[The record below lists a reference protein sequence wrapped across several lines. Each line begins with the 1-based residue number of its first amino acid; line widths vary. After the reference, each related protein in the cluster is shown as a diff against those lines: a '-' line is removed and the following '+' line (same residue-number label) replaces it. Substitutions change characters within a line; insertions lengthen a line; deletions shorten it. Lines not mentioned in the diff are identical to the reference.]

1 MKRVV
6 VLGAGAIG
14 STVAMRL
21 ALTGHDVT
29 VVARGSRLETLRS
42 DGAIVTVT
50 GQRIPVRISDSIPSC
65 DLVIVPVRPW
75 QVEAVLPM
83 LKACGAPV
91 MFMFNEWRGVQALR
105 EAVGRERFAW
115 GFPAIVAA
123 LRDGKLEAQVV
134 PRALER
140 VQITTIGALR
150 DFRPAWLDGWAKAFT
165 DVGIPTVE
173 CSDMEAWLSTHAAV
187 MAPLMAAGVRA
198 QKRLTWSDAKAV
210 VQAWREGV
218 RLVRAR
224 GLEVTPSAI
233 DGLVRTPAWLL
244 TFALWLVAKFG
255 ALSSLA
261 DNGAQE
267 PRYLLEAMAREPGA
281 ALSSVQ
287 RLLTSDEPISKES

>member
-1 MKRVV
+1 
-6 VLGAGAIG
+6 
-14 STVAMRL
+14 MRL
-21 ALTGHDVT
+21 ALAGHDVT

-42 DGAIVTVT
+42 DGAIVTVS
-50 GQRIPVRISDSIPSC
+50 GQRIPVRIADSIPAC
-65 DLVIVPVRPW
+65 DLVIVPVKPW

-150 DFRPAWLDGWAKAFT
+150 DFRPPWLDGWAQAFS
-165 DVGIPTVE
+165 DAGIPTVE

-187 MAPLMAAGVRA
+187 MAPLMAGA
-198 QKRLTWSDAKAV
+198 QRRLTWSGARV
-210 VQAWREGV
+210 VVEAWREGV

-233 DGLVRTPAWLL
+233 DGLVRTPAWVL
-244 TFALWLVAKFG
+244 TFALWLAAKFG
-255 ALSSLA
+255 ALSSLT
-261 DNGAQE
+261 DNGAEE
-267 PRYLLEAMAREPGA
+267 PRFLLDAMAREPGA
-281 ALSSVQ
+281 HLSSVQ
-287 RLLTSDEPISKES
+287 RLLTTDEPPTTSSKMS

>member
-1 MKRVV
+1 
-6 VLGAGAIG
+6 
-14 STVAMRL
+14 MRL
-21 ALTGHDVT
+21 ALAGHDVT
-29 VVARGSRLETLRS
+29 VVARGSRLEALRA

-50 GQRIPVRISDSIPSC
+50 GQRIPVRVSDSIPAC
-65 DLVIVPVRPW
+65 DLVIVPVKRW
-75 QVEAVLPM
+75 QVDAVVPM

-105 EAVGRERFAW
+105 EAIGRERFAW

-140 VQITTIGALR
+140 LQITTIGALN
-150 DFRPAWLDGWAKAFT
+150 DFRPAWLDGWAKTFT
-165 DVGIPTVE
+165 EAGIPTVE

-198 QKRLTWSDAKAV
+198 QTRLTWSDAKAV
-210 VQAWREGV
+210 VHAWREGV

-224 GLEVTPSAI
+224 ALEVTPASV

-244 TFALWLVAKFG
+244 TFALWLAAKFG

-261 DNGAQE
+261 DNGAEE
-267 PRYLLEAMAREPGA
+267 PRFLLEAMAREPGA
-281 ALSSVQ
+281 QLAGVQ
-287 RLLTSDEPISKES
+287 RLLTSDELSSQRGAGHSTKRS

>member
-21 ALTGHDVT
+21 ALAGHDVT
-29 VVARGSRLETLRS
+29 VVARGSRLEMLRS

-83 LKACGAPV
+83 LRACGAPV

-165 DVGIPTVE
+165 DAGIPTVE
-173 CSDMEAWLSTHAAV
+173 CSDMEAWLATHAAV
-187 MAPLMAAGVRA
+187 MAPLMAGA
-198 QKRLTWSDAKAV
+198 QTRLTWSGARV
-210 VQAWREGV
+210 VVEAWREGV

-281 ALSSVQ
+281 QLGGVQ
-287 RLLTSDEPISKES
+287 RLLR

>member
-21 ALTGHDVT
+21 ALAGHDVT
-29 VVARGSRLETLRS
+29 MVARGARLEALRR
-42 DGAIVTVT
+42 DGAIVTVS
-50 GQRIPVRISDSIPSC
+50 GQRIPVRISDSIPAC
-65 DLVIVPVRPW
+65 DLVIVPVKPW
-75 QVEAVLPM
+75 QVDGVLPM

-123 LRDGKLEAQVV
+123 LRDGKLGAQVV
-134 PRALER
+134 PRALAR

-150 DFRPAWLDGWAKAFT
+150 DFRPAWLDGWAKAFS
-165 DVGIPTVE
+165 DAGIPTVE

-187 MAPLMAAGVRA
+187 MAPLMAGA
-198 QKRLTWSDAKAV
+198 QTRLTWSGARV
-210 VQAWREGV
+210 VVEAWREGV

-224 GLEVTPSAI
+224 GLEVTPATV
-233 DGLVRTPAWLL
+233 DGLVKTPAWLL
-244 TFALWLVAKFG
+244 TFALWLAAKFG

-267 PRYLLEAMAREPGA
+267 PRFLLDAMAREPGA
-281 ALSSVQ
+281 QLAAVQ
-287 RLLTSDEPISKES
+287 RLLR

>member
-1 MKRVV
+1 
-6 VLGAGAIG
+6 
-14 STVAMRL
+14 MRL
-21 ALTGHDVT
+21 ALAGHDVT

-50 GQRIPVRISDSIPSC
+50 GQRIPVRIADSIPAC
-65 DLVIVPVRPW
+65 DLVIVPVKPW
-75 QVEAVLPM
+75 QVDALVPM

-123 LRDGKLEAQVV
+123 LRDGKLEAQFV

-150 DFRPAWLDGWAKAFT
+150 DFRPAWLDGWAPSFSDA
-165 DVGIPTVE
+165 GIPTVE

-198 QKRLTWSDAKAV
+198 QSRLTWSEAKAV
-210 VQAWREGV
+210 VHAWREGV

-233 DGLVRTPAWLL
+233 DGLVRSPVWVL
-244 TFALWLVAKFG
+244 TFALWLAAKFG

-267 PRYLLEAMAREPGA
+267 PRFLLDAMAREPGA
-281 ALSSVQ
+281 QLGSVQ
-287 RLLTSDEPISKES
+287 RLLDSQTTTSTQG

>member
-1 MKRVV
+1 
-6 VLGAGAIG
+6 
-14 STVAMRL
+14 MRL
-21 ALTGHDVT
+21 ALAGHDVT
-29 VVARGSRLETLRS
+29 VVARGSRLEMLRS

-83 LKACGAPV
+83 LRACGAPL
-91 MFMFNEWRGVQALR
+91 MFMFNEWRRVQALR

-165 DVGIPTVE
+165 DAGIPTVE
-173 CSDMEAWLSTHAAV
+173 CSDMEAWLATHAAV
-187 MAPLMAAGVRA
+187 MAPLMAGA
-198 QKRLTWSDAKAV
+198 QTRLTWSGARV
-210 VQAWREGV
+210 VVEAWREGV

-281 ALSSVQ
+281 QLGGVQ
-287 RLLTSDEPISKES
+287 RLLR